1 VGFSLSSTFGT
12 VKPVIAML
20 HFPGL
25 PGRPWHD
32 RAGGRQ
38 HLLDVIGK
46 DLIVLQDAGV
56 DGVLF
61 CNEADVPYQLE
72 VGPEIPAAMAAIIG
86 ELRPGIRVPFGV
98 NVLWDARAS
107 LALARATGAVFI
119 REVLTGVYESDLG
132 MISPSIGDLAAY
144 RDAIGASD
152 VALFDNI
159 SPEFASAIGS
169 RGIADRARGAAF
181 LGADAILIS
190 GPAAGVPFAMSDLEA
205 AKEAV
210 QQTPVVANTGVR
222 AETIA
227 GIFAVADAVIVGT
240 SLKVDGVTWNQ
251 VDPARAGRLMDAA
264 RSARP
269 DRADQSSPVAQL

>member
-25 PGRPWHD
+25 PGRPWHN
-32 RAGGRQ
+32 RAAGRQ
-38 HLLDVIGK
+38 HLLDVIGE

-72 VGPEIPAAMAAIIG
+72 VGPEIPAAMAAVIG
-86 ELRPGIRVPFGV
+86 ELRPAIRVPFGV

-210 QQTPVVANTGVR
+210 PQTPVVANTGVR

-240 SLKVDGVTWNQ
+240 SLKVDGVTWNH

-269 DRADQSSPVAQL
+269 DRAGRSSQAAQL